1 MDKDRAIITQVAAK
15 ISADLVSKDGD
26 VTAKLG
32 EFAVLFPEITGMLL
46 ESIYGTY
53 NVSDQA
59 PTNVVQLVA
68 QAFNGTE
75 VTKAPVGAV
84 TIRGDAFGD
93 LPQWLISATK
103 RDGVAE
109 VWDNRN
115 TANAANRRPL
125 FKEVAAKGADA
136 KGYWPPKGK

>member
-15 ISADLVSKDGD
+15 ISADLVGKDGD

-32 EFAVLFPEITGMLL
+32 EFAILFPEITGMLL
-46 ESIYGTY
+46 ESIYGTF
-53 NVSDQA
+53 NVSDQPVA
-59 PTNVVQLVA
+59 NVVQLVA
-68 QAFNGTE
+68 DRFNGTVVSSE
-75 VTKAPVGAV
+75 PVGAV
-84 TIRGDAFGD
+84 TIKGDAHGD

-103 RDGVAE
+103 RDGVSE
-109 VWDNRN
+109 VWDNRD

-136 KGYWPPKGK
+136 KGYWAPKGK